1 MPNTII
7 RIVGL
12 KRYKT
17 NSFIKLNDRSRFR
30 LNEIQTKIQE
40 NYNVDDIITYSDVTE
55 ILNVEP
61 KTGNTRK
68 KHMTDVQQF
77 MKLEQVGRG
86 KFKIV
91 EIYDSIQ
98 ERDDNRGKS
107 ENSQQAIKKHNE
119 ENAVFTGE
127 DLEKLNDS
135 VSCVAIKHHLEEFD
149 VTLEDYLGVSEM
161 YRQREQGR
169 QQIQNNKLSQRM
181 SLLNGERTLSER
193 LDSFNKQHNSL
204 VRQEIQIENEFNVS
218 DDEERLCTTNE
229 MILPMKKSLV
239 EVGLCN
245 QYREQLDSH
254 KNHYSTNNP
263 NGYHDW
269 AWCL

>member
-1 MPNTII
+1 MNISNLE
-7 RIVGL
+7 VGMTF
-12 KRYKT
+12 KNYKT
-17 NSFIKLNDRSRFR
+17 LCEFLG
-30 LNEIQTKIQE
+30 
-40 NYNVDDIITYSDVTE
+40 
-55 ILNVEP
+55 VEP
-61 KTGNTRK
+61 KRGDSK
-68 KHMTDVQQF
+68 KAQIKT
-77 MKLEQVGRG
+77 
-86 KFKIV
+86 FKQYFDFETQGHKIIIT
-91 EIYDSIQ
+91 EIYDSMQ

-107 ENSQQAIKKHNE
+107 ENSHQAIKKHNE

-204 VRQEIQIENEFNVS
+204 VRQEIQIENEFGLS

-229 MILPMKKSLV
+229 TIIPMKKSLN

-245 QYREQLDSH
+245 EYREQLDSH